1 LDYRAFGD
9 TGLTVS
15 ALSFGASAL
24 GGVFRNVDE
33 GNAIRAVH
41 AALDAGITYFDVA
54 PSYGATRSETILGKA
69 LSGIARDRYVLST
82 KVGKYSKAD
91 ESSDF
96 DYSAARIR
104 AELDASAARLGT
116 DRFDVLYIH
125 DIEYDARRN
134 LEAGLGEA
142 LDTVQALKAEGRT
155 QAVGYGMYPID
166 LWARVLR
173 DYPVDAALI
182 HNHGSLHDTRLA
194 DLMPLA
200 EAKGVGVVNASPF
213 ASGLLTER
221 GPADWHPATP
231 ADRAVAAR
239 AAALCREHGSS
250 IEKLSVQYSAQ
261 SGLGHSLMFSTA
273 NPDAVLRN
281 IGWATEPFAPELVA
295 AVRAVL
301 APVIDRDWY

>member
-1 LDYRAFGD
+1 LEYRAFGNS
-9 TGLTVS
+9 GLTVS

-24 GGVFRNVDE
+24 GSVFRAVDE
-33 GNAIRAVH
+33 GEAIRAVH

-54 PSYGATRSETILGKA
+54 PSYGATRSEAILGKA
-69 LSGIARDRYVLST
+69 LLGIPRDRYVLST

-91 ESSDF
+91 ESPDF

-116 DRFDVLYIH
+116 DRFDILYIH

-142 LDTVQALKAEGRT
+142 LDTVHALKAEGRT
-155 QAVGYGMYPID
+155 RAVGYGMYPMD
-166 LWARVLR
+166 LWLRVLR
-173 DYPVDAALI
+173 DYSIDAALI
-182 HNHGSLHDTRLA
+182 HNHGGLHDARLA
-194 DLMPLA
+194 GLMPLA
-200 EAKGVGVVNASPF
+200 QAKGVGVVNASPF

-231 ADRAVAAR
+231 ADRAVAAQ
-239 AAALCREHGSS
+239 AAALCRAHGSS
-250 IEKLSVQYSAQ
+250 IEKLSLQYAAQ
-261 SGLGHSLMFSTA
+261 SGLGDTLMFSTA
-273 NPDAVLRN
+273 NAASVLRN
-281 IGWATEPFAPELVA
+281 IEWAAEPFDPELVA
-295 AVRAVL
+295 DVRAVL

>member
-1 LDYRAFGD
+1 LEYLTFGNS
-9 TGLTVS
+9 GLTVS

-24 GGVFRNVDE
+24 GSVFRAVDE
-33 GNAIRAVH
+33 GEAIRAVH

-54 PSYGATRSETILGKA
+54 PSYGATRSEAILGKA
-69 LSGIARDRYVLST
+69 LLGIPRDRYVLST

-91 ESSDF
+91 ESPDF

-116 DRFDVLYIH
+116 DRFDILYIH

-142 LDTVQALKAEGRT
+142 LDTVHALKAEGRT
-155 QAVGYGMYPID
+155 RAVGYGMYPMD
-166 LWARVLR
+166 LWLRVLR
-173 DYPVDAALI
+173 DYSIDAALI
-182 HNHGSLHDTRLA
+182 HNHGGLHDARLA
-194 DLMPLA
+194 GLMPLA
-200 EAKGVGVVNASPF
+200 QAKGVGVVNASPF

-231 ADRAVAAR
+231 ADRAVAAQ
-239 AAALCREHGSS
+239 AAALCRAHGSS
-250 IEKLSVQYSAQ
+250 IEKLSVQYAAQ
-261 SGLGHSLMFSTA
+261 SGLGDTLMFSTA
-273 NPDAVLRN
+273 NAASVRRN
-281 IGWATEPFAPELVA
+281 IEWAGEPFDPELVA

>member
-1 LDYRAFGD
+1 MEYRAFGT
-9 TGLTVS
+9 TGLTLS

-33 GNAIRAVH
+33 GEAIRAVH

-54 PSYGATRSETILGKA
+54 PSYGATRSEAILGKA
-69 LSGIARDRYVLST
+69 LLGIPRDRYVLST

-91 ESSDF
+91 ESPDF

-116 DRFDVLYIH
+116 DRFDILYIH

-142 LDTVQALKAEGRT
+142 LDTVHALKAEGRT
-155 QAVGYGMYPID
+155 RAVGYGMYPMD
-166 LWARVLR
+166 LWLRVLR
-173 DYPVDAALI
+173 DYSIDAALI
-182 HNHGSLHDTRLA
+182 HNHGGLHDARLA
-194 DLMPLA
+194 GLMPLA
-200 EAKGVGVVNASPF
+200 QAKGVGVVNASPF

-231 ADRAVAAR
+231 ADRAVAAQ
-239 AAALCREHGSS
+239 AAALCRAHGSS
-250 IEKLSVQYSAQ
+250 IEKLSLQYAAQ
-261 SGLGHSLMFSTA
+261 SGLGDTLMFSTA
-273 NPDAVLRN
+273 NAASVLRN
-281 IGWATEPFAPELVA
+281 IEWAAEPFDPELVA
-295 AVRAVL
+295 DVRAVL